1 MFEPV
6 RDWYL
11 VEGRFSYNYQAIMKL
26 YNLALQ
32 ASTAIIKVLYGNFSD
47 PKSQELVLVKSKSI
61 ELYCINDK

>member
-1 MFEPV
+1 M
-6 RDWYL
+6 
-11 VEGRFSYNYQAIMKL
+11 
-26 YNLALQ
+26 ALQ